1 MLPIRT
7 ICALF
12 LALASLLANEQE
24 FRFEKSDA
32 QTVEL
37 MAEFN
42 QWKGLFMTKQPNGLW
57 TIKVWI
63 PPGTYRYKFLVDEK
77 DWVFDPKT
85 PGRKTVDGLEFFD
98 SKVSCGGR
106 SSCDAMTT
114 PGLAGARPSMYCE
127 IAARQSRC

>member
-42 QWKGLFMTKQPNGLW
+42 QWKGLSMTK
-57 TIKVWI
+57 
-63 PPGTYRYKFLVDEK
+63 
-77 DWVFDPKT
+77 
-85 PGRKTVDGLEFFD
+85 
-98 SKVSCGGR
+98 
-106 SSCDAMTT
+106 
-114 PGLAGARPSMYCE
+114 
-127 IAARQSRC
+127 